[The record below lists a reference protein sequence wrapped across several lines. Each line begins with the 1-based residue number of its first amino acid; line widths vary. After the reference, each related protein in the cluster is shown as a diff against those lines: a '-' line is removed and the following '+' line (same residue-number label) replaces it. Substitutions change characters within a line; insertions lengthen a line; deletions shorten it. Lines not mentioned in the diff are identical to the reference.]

1 MADSGPQSPGAD
13 KKQNASWIAKTAL
26 GVSILAAV
34 VSIVS
39 AAVTI
44 YRTSPIGPV
53 KTVMPLSAY
62 AIVRGI
68 DPEPW
73 GAPAPSDHIVLPAE
87 LSNNSGSTVL
97 LKEPI
102 LELHEIGTPENKNV
116 TFFLNGEF
124 EELSPRV
131 FSNVNSHPPSFAT
144 SLVLAH
150 DSISKRVLMFRV
162 SDWNETNYCFRFHQG
177 QVFEATLTYQR
188 IPPEL
193 RSRLK
198 GEIPRV
204 PVPLEPN
211 LPMIEG
217 TSDIKLY
224 SGEYISLLRGSR
236 AVNPNGTPRDIKEE
250 PNWRK
255 KIGETLPA
263 PSSWPEKATSCRL

>member
-1 MADSGPQSPGAD
+1 MADSGSHSPGAD

-53 KTVMPLSAY
+53 KTVMPMSAY

-68 DPEPW
+68 DPLGEGW
-73 GAPAPSDHIVLPAE
+73 GAPAPSDHIVLPVE

-102 LELHEIGTPENKNV
+102 LELHEIGTPKNKNV

-124 EELSPRV
+124 EELSPGV
-131 FSNVNSHPPSFAT
+131 FDNVNSHPPKFAT
-144 SLVLAH
+144 SVILEPHSV
-150 DSISKRVLMFRV
+150 SQRVLVFRV
-162 SDWNETNYCFRFHQG
+162 SDWHETNYCFRFHQG
-177 QVFEATLTYQR
+177 QEFEATLTYQR

-193 RSRLK
+193 RSRFPELRSRLL
-198 GEIPRV
+198 GALPWVPAPRV
-204 PVPLEPN
+204 PVPRVPARLEPN
-211 LPMIEG
+211 LPMITG
-217 TSDIKLY
+217 TNDISPY
-224 SGEYISLLRGSR
+224 SGEYISLLRGTR
-236 AVNPNGTPRDIKEE
+236 AVNLNGTPRDIKE
-250 PNWRK
+250 
-255 KIGETLPA
+255 
-263 PSSWPEKATSCRL
+263 

>member
-1 MADSGPQSPGAD
+1 MADSGRQSPGAD
-13 KKQNASWIAKTAL
+13 KKQNAPLVAKTAL

-68 DPEPW
+68 DPLGKGW
-73 GAPAPSDHIVLPAE
+73 GAPAPSDHIVLPVE

-102 LELHEIGTPENKNV
+102 LQLHEIGTPKNKNV

-124 EELSPRV
+124 EELSPSV
-131 FSNVNSHPPSFAT
+131 FSSVNSHPPSFAT
-144 SLVLAH
+144 SLVLAPH
-150 DSISKRVLMFRV
+150 SVSKRVLVFRV
-162 SDWNETNYCFRFHQG
+162 SKWNGRNYCFRFHQG
-177 QVFEATLTYQR
+177 QVLEGTLTYQR

-193 RSRLK
+193 RARLS
-198 GEIPRV
+198 GALPRV
-204 PVPLEPN
+204 RVPLEPN

-217 TSDIKLY
+217 TNDIPRY
-224 SGEYISLLRGSR
+224 SADYISLLRGSR
-236 AVNPNGTPRDIKEE
+236 AVNPDGSIKDI
-250 PNWRK
+250 
-255 KIGETLPA
+255 
-263 PSSWPEKATSCRL
+263 PEKPLSNETSESLCPPR